1 MADDRRS
8 PRRVAN
14 TVHTFQLEPKND
26 AVVLNFSDA
35 GLGFRARNPL
45 MTQRGPIRF
54 SFSENGQQFEAIGEL
69 AWTDSTRKTGGL
81 CLDSLPQVDRERIQK
96 WIDQGVTPRKA
107 PAVSERATPAP
118 REFPVPA
125 ADQTEANVQANVQAN
140 AQTHCQ
146 ANPQSNV
153 QSNAQ
158 SEVRPGPSFAL
169 PNTAAPQSAQPG
181 FALFEDYPRPNRYT
195 WDPEMP
201 AAYPPRTKFIS
212 GFLTG
217 AFLAAL
223 IAAILF
229 FFFGDQANS
238 LRSQLEERLGV
249 ASSPQTSPAAVP
261 PAAIPHA
268 PVPPAAVPSPTV
280 PAELP
285 EPSNAQAPSVSGPPP
300 IFGTD
305 SKLSS
310 GPPNIATG
318 PPLPDNHIAR
328 APEGSAP
335 KTGDPG
341 DEDLALAQRYLG
353 SNSRPGDAAAAT
365 RFLWAAVQQ
374 GNVKAEII
382 LAGLF
387 ARGDGVTKSCE
398 QARVLLRAA
407 AEKGSSEASTQL
419 AQIIRSGCR

>member
-35 GLGFRARNPL
+35 GMGFRARNPL

-81 CLDSLPQVDRERIQK
+81 CLDSLPQVDRQRIQK
-96 WIDQGVTPRKA
+96 WIDQEITPRKA

-118 REFPVPA
+118 SEFPVPA
-125 ADQTEANVQANVQAN
+125 ADQPQANTQSNTQSN
-140 AQTHCQ
+140 A
-146 ANPQSNV
+146 QSNV
-153 QSNAQ
+153 Q
-158 SEVRPGPSFAL
+158 SEVRPGPSFTL
-169 PNTAAPQSAQPG
+169 PNTPPPQSAQPG

-195 WDPEMP
+195 WDPEMA

-217 AFLAAL
+217 AFVAAL

-229 FFFGDQANS
+229 FVFGDQAES
-238 LRSQLEERLGV
+238 LRSQLGERLGV
-249 ASSPQTSPAAVP
+249 ASSPHTP
-261 PAAIPHA
+261 PATGLPA

-280 PAELP
+280 PPELP
-285 EPSNAQAPSVSGPPP
+285 ESSTAQTPPVSGPPP
-300 IFGTD
+300 VFGGD